1 MCGRYAAAMQLAEL
15 YAQMAFLEG
24 DKFFDWDSYKPRAEI
39 FPGTEIMAVNNERRA
54 ENIWWTIEAP
64 DNKGVMRRAINAK
77 AETIHFVEMFKNAYK
92 TDRILIPATHI
103 FEWQEQPDKKK
114 IKYRIGFDEPVFAFG
129 GIARDCEIKGATRR
143 CGVIMT
149 TKPNEVFAEI
159 HNTKQRQA
167 VVIRQADYDA
177 WLDPSTPSAELKR
190 LVQPLPSSETHYEP
204 AEPLKPTAQSLF

>member
-24 DKFFDWDSYKPRAEI
+24 DKTFDWDSFKPRAEI
-39 FPGTEIMAVNNERRA
+39 FPGTEILAVNNEKRA
-54 ENIWWTIEAP
+54 ENIWWTIRDRNREGKMF
-64 DNKGVMRRAINAK
+64 DVINAK
-77 AETIHFVEMFKNAYK
+77 AETVHFVDMFKNAYK
-92 TDRILIPATHI
+92 TDRILIPATHL
-103 FEWQEQPDKKK
+103 FEWQVQPDKSK

-129 GIARDCEIKGATRR
+129 GIARDSEIKGVNRR

-149 TKPNEVFAEI
+149 TKANEIFQEI

-167 VVIRQADYDA
+167 VVIRKVDYDA

-190 LVQPLPSSETHYEP
+190 MLQPLPSSETNYEP
-204 AEPLKPTAQSLF
+204 AEPAPKRLF